1 MLACSAARA
10 FALSLLSEKNCSL
23 GVDGPT
29 PSVHEVLGAMFCERV
44 VFSNCVFSCVI
55 KKKKETEFL
64 CLAKRHEH
72 NAEVIPV
79 KFHAIF
85 LPELPEGPL
94 GVWSP
99 REEILTPT

>member
-1 MLACSAARA
+1 MNSCSGRH
-10 FALSLLSEKNCSL
+10 EC
-23 GVDGPT
+23 DGTEELRT
-29 PSVHEVLGAMFCERV
+29 P
-44 VFSNCVFSCVI
+44 
-55 KKKKETEFL
+55 EFL

-85 LPELPEGPL
+85 LPESPVGPL

-99 REEILTPT
+99 REEILTPREQLILESE